1 MIPSKPD
8 SNPAPKASVIE
19 LALKAKHAL
28 IIGVGGGG
36 DIIQGIPV
44 ANLLRLLGVETIWMA
59 GVSCQWWTPEG
70 KPLAESWG
78 EAVMGPTIYDV
89 TELSASEPLARHAV
103 KVTPES
109 AVGSRRPCEAQLAD
123 LLPADAVLALGLR
136 GGATGL
142 ADSLRTLVRDFGVDL
157 VIGVDVGS
165 DTFHNG
171 AEVVPAKTSLV
182 DFLSLGAMLAL
193 DCPIVY
199 GVAGYGGDGEMM
211 LEELDDRVA
220 TVMRAGGYLGAHGVT
235 QTDVRMMEAA
245 GERYPDPV
253 EPVTWKAAKGE
264 FGWMNVWTHGPW
276 GTPVK
281 VTPLGS
287 VILFFDPATM
297 AAVNS
302 RGILVLKE
310 TSSLE
315 EAEAI
320 FRDQLRQFPE
330 TRQKPVI
337 QFFDT

>member
-1 MIPSKPD
+1 MD
-8 SNPAPKASVIE
+8 SNPAPKPSLIE
-19 LALKAKHAL
+19 LALKSKHTL

-70 KPLAESWG
+70 KPLAEKWG

-89 TELSASEPLARHAV
+89 AELSSAEMLAPHAAKITPAS
-103 KVTPES
+103 KVGDR
-109 AVGSRRPCEAQLAD
+109 APCEAQLAE
-123 LLPADAVLALGLR
+123 LLPADAVLSLGLL
-136 GGATGL
+136 GGAKGL
-142 ADSLRTLVRDFGVDL
+142 GESLQTLVQEHGVDL

-171 AEVVPAKTSLV
+171 EEVVPAKTSLV
-182 DFLSLGAMLAL
+182 DFLSLASMLSL
-193 DCPIVY
+193 DVPIVY

-211 LEELDDRVA
+211 LEELDERVS
-220 TVMRAGGYLGAHGVT
+220 TVMKAGGYLGAHGVT
-235 QTDVRMMEAA
+235 QKDVHEMEIA

-253 EPVTWKAAKGE
+253 EPVTWKAAQGQ

-287 VILFFDPATM
+287 VILFFDPPTLAS
-297 AAVNS
+297 ANS
-302 RGILVLKE
+302 RGILALKE
-310 TSSLE
+310 TASLE
-315 EAEAI
+315 EAETI
-320 FRDQLRQFPE
+320 FRDDLNQFPE
-330 TRQKPVI
+330 TRQQPVI
-337 QFFDT
+337 SFFRE